1 MLVRYALRNIRKRIV
16 LNLIKIVGLSLGF
29 CGVLFI
35 ALFLKKEVSY
45 DKGHDKAN
53 RIYRLTTT
61 NPDVFEGAHFARIT
75 DAKKVNQLPLD
86 IPDIEALVRMMPLRD
101 KLLLKDDQ
109 YYAIDQAFAV
119 DDTFF
124 KLFDV
129 SFYEGNSNL
138 ALANPGSAVISKS
151 LAHKVFGDKSPMGKI
166 ISLPPGH
173 YNTIETSFTIK
184 GVMEDFA
191 QESHMHPELLI
202 MPGADAISGWAY
214 VYTLLKANTDFKEVI
229 PKISQKLNDLYGLD
243 RNSETEIEAHLMP
256 LNDIH
261 LTSNLLREIEA
272 NGSTSNIYLMAIA
285 GLILLFISL
294 SNFTSLNLGMAAYLE
309 KFLALNQILG
319 SSNRITMRYFLMESS
334 IILFCSLVL
343 VLLGTFQ
350 LNRFILNHYQSNFLE
365 SNLLFALG
373 VMLCFF
379 ILGLLAGV
387 YPVVKK
393 GFRVVTLG
401 NRIKQG
407 SSVKTHKVLLVTQ
420 FAMAIVLLV
429 GVIVITRQTNYALGN
444 SMGATKDNVISIPY
458 VHADVQKDFQ
468 VFKAELLKE
477 GAIRSVSAMM
487 SPPGGE
493 TNDMFP
499 FTMEDAPDTEN
510 KFIGIFSCD
519 YSFANVF
526 ELPFLSGKNFTE
538 KSIDQNGNGEYI
550 INATALNYLGFQDP
564 HEVLDKDFALISP
577 VDNVVLPEG
586 KIIGVVKDFHLSGLQ
601 TKVAPLVLFKR
612 ENSWLENIAISYE
625 PSLKTTAIAAIEKTW
640 EEMFPNYPLSYYPVS
655 TLYENVYK
663 TELVQKNLILIFA
676 LIAILVSAMG
686 VLGLSLMVAQR
697 RFKEIGIRKVNG
709 ATISEILVLLNTD
722 FLKWIIIAFIFAV
735 PIAYL
740 GANKWLESF
749 AYKIELNISMFL
761 LAGGITIFTTML
773 TISWNSYRA
782 AKQNPV
788 NSLRTE

>member
-1 MLVRYALRNIRKRIV
+1 MLVRYALRNIRKRFA

-35 ALFLKKEVSY
+35 ALFLKRELSY
-45 DKGHDKAN
+45 DQGHTKMN

-61 NPDVFEGAHFARIT
+61 NPDVFEGAHFARIA
-75 DAKKVNQLPLD
+75 DAKKINELSQD
-86 IPDIEALVRMMPLRD
+86 IPEIESLVRMMPLRD
-101 KLLLKDDQ
+101 KLLLRDEQ
-109 YYAIDQAFAV
+109 YYAINQAFAV

-124 KLFDV
+124 EIFDV
-129 SFYEGNSNL
+129 SFGKENTNL
-138 ALANPGSAVISKS
+138 PLSDPGSAVISKS
-151 LAHKVFGDKSPMGKI
+151 LSHKIFGDENPIGAH

-173 YNTIETSFTIK
+173 YNTIETNFTIK
-184 GVMEDFA
+184 GVMDDFP

-202 MPGADAISGWAY
+202 MPGVDAISGWAY
-214 VYTLLKANTDFKEVI
+214 VYTLLKTNTNFKEVI
-229 PKISQKLNDLYGLD
+229 PKLSQKLNDIYGLD
-243 RNSETEIEAHLMP
+243 TNVETKTEAHLMP
-256 LNDIH
+256 LKDIH

-272 NGSTSNIYLMAIA
+272 NGSMSNIYLIAIA

-319 SSNRITMRYFLMESS
+319 SSNRIKMRYFLMESS
-334 IILFCSLVL
+334 IVLLCSLVL
-343 VLLGTFQ
+343 VVLGAFQ

-365 SNLLFALG
+365 SNLWFSFG
-373 VMLCFF
+373 VILCLF
-379 ILGLLAGV
+379 ILGLFAGT
-387 YPVVKK
+387 YPVFKK
-393 GFRVVTLG
+393 SFQAVTLE
-401 NRIKQG
+401 NRIKQ
-407 SSVKTHKVLLVTQ
+407 SSSIKTHKILLVTQ

-429 GVIVITRQTNYALGN
+429 GVMVITRQTNYALGN
-444 SMGATKDNVISIPY
+444 SMGAMKDNVLSIPY
-458 VHADVQKDFQ
+458 IHADVQKDFQ
-468 VFKAELLKE
+468 IFKSELLKQ

-499 FTMEDAPDTEN
+499 FTIQNAPDTDN

-526 ELPFLSGKNFTE
+526 GLPFLSGKNFSE
-538 KSIDQNGNGEYI
+538 KSIDENGNGEYI
-550 INATALNYLGFQDP
+550 INATALKYLGYQDP
-564 HEVLDKDFALISP
+564 NEVLDKDFALISP
-577 VDNVVLPEG
+577 VDNVFLPEG

-612 ENSWLENIAISYE
+612 ENSWLENIAISYD
-625 PSLKTTAIAAIEKTW
+625 PSLKTTAIGAIEKTW
-640 EEMFPNYPLSYYPVS
+640 EEMFPNYPMSYYPVS

-749 AYKIELNISMFL
+749 AYKIELNVWMFL
-761 LAGGITIFTTML
+761 LAGGITIITTIL
-773 TISWNSYRA
+773 TISWNSYKA

-788 NSLRTE
+788 KSLRTE